1 MWLQAHHKDGHRAM
15 LPDQR
20 RASVGYCDPA
30 LKVRLSV
37 PVSVSEE
44 IKNSNVRPD
53 LADRHACLMQVR
65 LDPGCLRIGVAPAEF
80 RTSPPLSSPSPSS
93 PQSCTSPNWTI
104 DVSDVRTIKV
114 TNIPLSATAENMKEF
129 FSFSGEIEYVE
140 MRRDSETSQVA
151 YVTFKEF
158 HGADTALLLSGS
170 SMCGDVPVNIT
181 PVEDYELPPEAYST
195 TEGMSSPSPGT
206 PTGAAMRKAE
216 EVVSTML
223 ARGFVL
229 SKDALRRAQSFDE
242 RHQQLLSTA
251 TSRVASLDRR
261 LGLSDKFSLGTAVAR
276 GAARGVDERFQ
287 VTERAWGA
295 FAAAGEA
302 VAGSPYA
309 SRGAAWVSAAVGAVA
324 RAASDVG
331 AMTMEKVVKAEEGTG
346 ADGAGAEA
354 KQAVHA
360 ALVDVHDAAR
370 QGDGDGQKN
379 KAV

>member
-1 MWLQAHHKDGHRAM
+1 
-15 LPDQR
+15 
-20 RASVGYCDPA
+20 
-30 LKVRLSV
+30 
-37 PVSVSEE
+37 
-44 IKNSNVRPD
+44 
-53 LADRHACLMQVR
+53 MQVR

-80 RTSPPLSSPSPSS
+80 RISPRSSSPSPS

-140 MRRDSETSQVA
+140 MRRDSETSSVA

-170 SMCGDVPVNIT
+170 SMCGDVPINIT
-181 PVEDYELPPEAYST
+181 AVEDYELPPEAYSN
-195 TEGMSSPSPGT
+195 TEGRTMSPPGT
-206 PTGAAMRKAE
+206 PTEAAVRKAE

-229 SKDALRRAQSFDE
+229 SKDALRRAQSFDGRG
-242 RHQQLLSTA
+242 RHQQLLS
-251 TSRVASLDRR
+251 SVASLDRR
-261 LGLSDKFSLGTAVAR
+261 LGLSDKLTLGTAVTR

-287 VTERAWGA
+287 VTERARGA
-295 FAAAGEA
+295 FAAAGEV

-331 AMTMEKVVKAEEGTG
+331 AMTMEKVVKAEEEEEEGG
-346 ADGAGAEA
+346 MDMAAGGAGAGAAE
-354 KQAVHA
+354 QARV
-360 ALVDVHDAAR
+360 VDVHDARA
-370 QGDGDGQKN
+370 GGGDGQKN
-379 KAV
+379 M

>member
-1 MWLQAHHKDGHRAM
+1 MA
-15 LPDQR
+15 
-20 RASVGYCDPA
+20 
-30 LKVRLSV
+30 
-37 PVSVSEE
+37 
-44 IKNSNVRPD
+44 
-53 LADRHACLMQVR
+53 VR
-65 LDPGCLRIGVAPAEF
+65 LDPGYLRIGVAPAELC
-80 RTSPPLSSPSPSS
+80 TSSPSSSAS
-93 PQSCTSPNWTI
+93 PQPCTSPNWTI

-114 TNIPLSATAENMKEF
+114 TNVPLSATAENMKEF

-170 SMCGDVPVNIT
+170 SMCGDVPVNIA
-181 PVEDYELPPEAYST
+181 PVEDYELPPEAYSHSHP
-195 TEGMSSPSPGT
+195 EERSPAPGT
-206 PTGAAMRKAE
+206 PTGEAVKKAE

-223 ARGFVL
+223 AKGFVL
-229 SKDALRRAQSFDE
+229 SKDALRRAQSFDG

-251 TSRVASLDRR
+251 TARVASLDRR
-261 LGLSDKFSLGTAVAR
+261 LGLSDKFSLGTAAAR

-295 FAAAGEA
+295 FSAAGEV

-331 AMTMEKVVKAEEGTG
+331 AMTMEKVVRAEEEGTAAEQG
-346 ADGAGAEA
+346 NAGR
-354 KQAVHA
+354 
-360 ALVDVHDAAR
+360 VDVHDGQVAAA
-370 QGDGDGQKN
+370 QHG
-379 KAV
+379 AM

>member
-1 MWLQAHHKDGHRAM
+1 MHVMFMFTNGKTTLFFCVFNAVLFEKM
-15 LPDQR
+15 
-20 RASVGYCDPA
+20 
-30 LKVRLSV
+30 
-37 PVSVSEE
+37 
-44 IKNSNVRPD
+44 
-53 LADRHACLMQVR
+53 
-65 LDPGCLRIGVAPAEF
+65 
-80 RTSPPLSSPSPSS
+80 
-93 PQSCTSPNWTI
+93 
-104 DVSDVRTIKV
+104 VRTIKV
-114 TNIPLSATAENMKEF
+114 TNVPLSATAENMKEF

-170 SMCGDVPVNIT
+170 SMCGDVSVNIA
-181 PVEDYELPPEAYST
+181 PVEDYELPPEAYSHA
-195 TEGMSSPSPGT
+195 GARSPGPGT
-206 PTGAAMRKAE
+206 PTGEAVKKAE

-229 SKDALRRAQSFDE
+229 SKDALRRAQSFDG

-251 TSRVASLDRR
+251 TARVASLDRR
-261 LGLSDKFSLGTAVAR
+261 LGLSDKFSLGTAAAR

-295 FAAAGEA
+295 FSAAGEV

-331 AMTMEKVVKAEEGTG
+331 TMTMEKVGRAEEEGE
-346 ADGAGAEA
+346 ASAAEHGHYA
-354 KQAVHA
+354 SSR
-360 ALVDVHDAAR
+360 VDVHDGQGGAA
-370 QGDGDGQKN
+370 QAQHGDHN
-379 KAV
+379 KAM

>member
-1 MWLQAHHKDGHRAM
+1 MA
-15 LPDQR
+15 
-20 RASVGYCDPA
+20 
-30 LKVRLSV
+30 
-37 PVSVSEE
+37 
-44 IKNSNVRPD
+44 
-53 LADRHACLMQVR
+53 
-65 LDPGCLRIGVAPAEF
+65 
-80 RTSPPLSSPSPSS
+80 
-93 PQSCTSPNWTI
+93 
-104 DVSDVRTIKV
+104 VRTIKV

-181 PVEDYELPPEAYST
+181 PVEDYELPPEAYSSS
-195 TEGMSSPSPGT
+195 TEPGIISSAPGT
-206 PTGAAMRKAE
+206 PTTGAAVRKAE
-216 EVVSTML
+216 DVVSTML

-229 SKDALRRAQSFDE
+229 SKDALRRAQTFDG
-242 RHQQLLSTA
+242 RHHHLLSSA
-251 TSRVASLDRR
+251 TSQVAYLDRR
-261 LGLSDKFSLGTAVAR
+261 LGLSDKFSAGTAAAR

-331 AMTMEKVVKAEEGTG
+331 AMTMEKVGR
-346 ADGAGAEA
+346 ADGDGDGDGGAAEA
-354 KQAVHA
+354 EQQAR
-360 ALVDVHDAAR
+360 VDVHDARAGGGAR
-370 QGDGDGQKN
+370 QGDGHDHKGQGS
-379 KAV
+379 VEV

>member
-1 MWLQAHHKDGHRAM
+1 
-15 LPDQR
+15 
-20 RASVGYCDPA
+20 
-30 LKVRLSV
+30 
-37 PVSVSEE
+37 
-44 IKNSNVRPD
+44 
-53 LADRHACLMQVR
+53 MQVR

-80 RTSPPLSSPSPSS
+80 RISPPSTSPSPS

-129 FSFSGEIEYVE
+129 FSFSGDIEYVE

-181 PVEDYELPPEAYST
+181 PVEDYELPPEAYSN
-195 TEGMSSPSPGT
+195 TEGRTTTSSSSAPPGT
-206 PTGAAMRKAE
+206 PTEAAVRKAE

-223 ARGFVL
+223 ARGFIL
-229 SKDALRRAQSFDE
+229 SKDALRRAQSFDG
-242 RHQQLLSTA
+242 RHSRRLLSSA
-251 TSRVASLDRR
+251 ASLDRR
-261 LGLSDKFSLGTAVAR
+261 LGLSDKLTLGTAAAR

-287 VTERAWGA
+287 VTERARGA
-295 FAAAGEA
+295 FAAAGEV

-309 SRGAAWVSAAVGAVA
+309 SRGAAWVSAAVGAFA

-331 AMTMEKVVKAEEGTG
+331 AMTMEKVGRAEEEEEGEEG
-346 ADGAGAEA
+346 AGIMAADGAGA
-354 KQAVHA
+354 
-360 ALVDVHDAAR
+360 
-370 QGDGDGQKN
+370 GDGDGQKN
-379 KAV
+379 I

>member
-1 MWLQAHHKDGHRAM
+1 MA
-15 LPDQR
+15 
-20 RASVGYCDPA
+20 
-30 LKVRLSV
+30 
-37 PVSVSEE
+37 
-44 IKNSNVRPD
+44 
-53 LADRHACLMQVR
+53 
-65 LDPGCLRIGVAPAEF
+65 
-80 RTSPPLSSPSPSS
+80 
-93 PQSCTSPNWTI
+93 
-104 DVSDVRTIKV
+104 VRTIKV
-114 TNIPLSATAENMKEF
+114 TNVPLSATAENMKEF

-170 SMCGDVPVNIT
+170 SMCGDVSVNIA
-181 PVEDYELPPEAYST
+181 PVEDYELPPEAYSHA
-195 TEGMSSPSPGT
+195 GARSPGPGT
-206 PTGAAMRKAE
+206 PTGEAVKKAE

-229 SKDALRRAQSFDE
+229 SKDALRRAQSFDG

-251 TSRVASLDRR
+251 TARVASLDRR
-261 LGLSDKFSLGTAVAR
+261 LGLSDKFSLGTAAAR

-295 FAAAGEA
+295 FSAAGEV

-331 AMTMEKVVKAEEGTG
+331 TMTMEKVGRAEEEGE
-346 ADGAGAEA
+346 ASAAEHGHYA
-354 KQAVHA
+354 SSR
-360 ALVDVHDAAR
+360 VDVHDGQGGAA
-370 QGDGDGQKN
+370 QAQHGDHN
-379 KAV
+379 KAM

>member
-1 MWLQAHHKDGHRAM
+1 MA
-15 LPDQR
+15 
-20 RASVGYCDPA
+20 
-30 LKVRLSV
+30 
-37 PVSVSEE
+37 
-44 IKNSNVRPD
+44 
-53 LADRHACLMQVR
+53 VR
-65 LDPGCLRIGVAPAEF
+65 LDPGYLRIGVAPAEF
-80 RTSPPLSSPSPSS
+80 PCIDVSPPSSSPSPS

-181 PVEDYELPPEAYST
+181 PVEDYELPPEAYSN
-195 TEGMSSPSPGT
+195 TEGRTTPSAPGT
-206 PTGAAMRKAE
+206 PTEAAVRKAE

-229 SKDALRRAQSFDE
+229 SKDALRRAQSFDG
-242 RHQQLLSTA
+242 RHQQLLSSA

-261 LGLSDKFSLGTAVAR
+261 LGLSGKLSLGTAVAR

-287 VTERAWGA
+287 VTERARGA
-295 FAAAGEA
+295 FAAAGEV

-324 RAASDVG
+324 KAASDVG
-331 AMTMEKVVKAEEGTG
+331 AMTMEKVVKAEEEEGGTG
-346 ADGAGAEA
+346 VDAGGGGAGAAEA
-354 KQAVHA
+354 EQAR
-360 ALVDVHDAAR
+360 VDVHDARA
-370 QGDGDGQKN
+370 GGGDGQKKN
-379 KAV
+379 M

>member
-1 MWLQAHHKDGHRAM
+1 
-15 LPDQR
+15 
-20 RASVGYCDPA
+20 
-30 LKVRLSV
+30 
-37 PVSVSEE
+37 
-44 IKNSNVRPD
+44 
-53 LADRHACLMQVR
+53 MQVR

-80 RTSPPLSSPSPSS
+80 RISPPSTSPSPS

-181 PVEDYELPPEAYST
+181 PVEDYELPPEAYSN
-195 TEGMSSPSPGT
+195 TEGSRTTTTTTPGT
-206 PTGAAMRKAE
+206 PTDAAVRKAE

-229 SKDALRRAQSFDE
+229 SKDALRRAQSLDG
-242 RHQQLLSTA
+242 RHSQLLSSA

-261 LGLSDKFSLGTAVAR
+261 LGLSDKLTVGTA
-276 GAARGVDERFQ
+276 AARGVDERFQ
-287 VTERAWGA
+287 VTERARGA

-302 VAGSPYA
+302 MAGSPYA
-309 SRGAAWVSAAVGAVA
+309 SRGAEWVSAVVGAFA

-331 AMTMEKVVKAEEGTG
+331 AMTMEKVGRAEEEEEGG
-346 ADGAGAEA
+346 IMAADGAGA
-354 KQAVHA
+354 
-360 ALVDVHDAAR
+360 
-370 QGDGDGQKN
+370 GDGDGQKN
-379 KAV
+379 I

>member
-1 MWLQAHHKDGHRAM
+1 MA
-15 LPDQR
+15 
-20 RASVGYCDPA
+20 
-30 LKVRLSV
+30 VRL
-37 PVSVSEE
+37 E
-44 IKNSNVRPD
+44 
-53 LADRHACLMQVR
+53 
-65 LDPGCLRIGVAPAEF
+65 PGCLRIGVAPAEF
-80 RTSPPLSSPSPSS
+80 RISPPPPSSPSPS

-129 FSFSGEIEYVE
+129 FSFSGEIEFVE

-170 SMCGDVPVNIT
+170 SMCGDVAVNIT
-181 PVEDYELPPEAYST
+181 PVEDYELPPEAYSN
-195 TEGMSSPSPGT
+195 TEHGLSSPGT
-206 PTGAAMRKAE
+206 PTGAAVRKAE

-223 ARGFVL
+223 ARGFVR
-229 SKDALRRAQSFDE
+229 SKDALRRAQSFDG
-242 RHQQLLSTA
+242 RHQQLLSSA

-276 GAARGVDERFQ
+276 GAARGVDERFN

-295 FAAAGEA
+295 LAVAGEV

-331 AMTMEKVVKAEEGTG
+331 AMTVEKVARAEGEGTA
-346 ADGAGAEA
+346 ADGTGSGGARRRA
-354 KQAVHA
+354 
-360 ALVDVHDAAR
+360 
-370 QGDGDGQKN
+370 
-379 KAV
+379 